1 MNPIKLVRVAL
12 SLFTLTFLAACAAPT
27 QTTLAD
33 GTVALLIDCE
43 GTAAGMNYCFERA
56 GKSCGA
62 EGYSIVDPSGRVL
75 SGSDVT
81 DEDAD
86 SLARQFETD
95 QNSILVRCGNR

>member
-1 MNPIKLVRVAL
+1 MNPIKFVRVAL

-43 GTAAGMNYCFERA
+43 GTSAGLNYCFERA

-75 SGSDVT
+75 SGGDVA
-81 DEDAD
+81 DEDAA
-86 SLARQFETD
+86 SIVRQFQTD
-95 QNSILVRCGNR
+95 QSSILVKCGT